1 MKRTRSCKVKR
12 RRKDHKDDLQGWN
25 YVRAWNE
32 ENTLSQG
39 RAEEERSQ
47 GRPARM
53 EICKGME

>member
-1 MKRTRSCKVKR
+1 MKRTHSCKVER
-12 RRKDHKDDLQGWN
+12 SRKDHKDGLQGWK

-32 ENTLSQG
+32 ENMLLQG
-39 RAEEERSQ
+39 KAEEERSQ